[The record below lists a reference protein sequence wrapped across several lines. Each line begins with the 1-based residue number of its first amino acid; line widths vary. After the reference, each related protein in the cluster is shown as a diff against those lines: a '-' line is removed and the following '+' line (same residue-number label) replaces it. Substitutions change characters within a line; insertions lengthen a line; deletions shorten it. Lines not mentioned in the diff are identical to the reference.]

1 MKDDE
6 IKYDDLIIC
15 KINSLQVTLSKLKN
29 KLNSVYNMCDT
40 FMCEDL
46 TDDESKDIKNER
58 RR

>member
-6 IKYDDLIIC
+6 IKYDDLIS

-46 TDDESKDIKNER
+46 TDDVSKDIKNER

>member
-6 IKYDDLIIC
+6 IKYDDLIS